1 MQLGSLLRPELVWS
15 DLTAS
20 DRPGILRAMAE
31 RIAAQGLVGD
41 ADELFAKLWERESLG
56 STGIGAG
63 IAIPHCKIH
72 GLARGVVAVGI
83 SPSGVDFAAV
93 DAQPVHVL
101 FLVVSPAES
110 PAEHLQVL
118 AAISR
123 WIKGGHHAEALRALR
138 SAGEVYRFLA
148 EEAA

>member
-1 MQLGSLLRPELVWS
+1 VRLGSLVRPELIYN
-15 DLTAS
+15 DLAAT

-31 RIAAQGLVGD
+31 RVAAQGLVGD
-41 ADELFAKLWERESLG
+41 AGELFAKLWERESLG
-56 STGIGAG
+56 TTGIGAG
-63 IAIPHCKIH
+63 IAIPHCKIQ
-72 GLARGVVAVGI
+72 GLAQGVVAVGI
-83 SPSGVDFAAV
+83 SQQGIDFAAL

-123 WIKGGHHAEALRALR
+123 WIKGGRHAEILR
-138 SAGEVYRFLA
+138 SLHSAEDLYRFLA